1 MFTRVRRFFIEY
13 KQFGIALA
21 AAIVALPLDLSGQ
34 HVATHW
40 LLGLTALGLTCPLV
54 WGMWED
60 LRMGTYGIDVLAATA
75 IVTSVLMKQY
85 WAGMVIVLMLTGGES
100 LEDYAEHRA
109 RSELDSLLT
118 RAPQTAHVLRGRKLV
133 DVAASEVRT
142 GDKLQIRF
150 GEVVPVDAEIL
161 EGDASFDE
169 SSLTGESIPQV
180 KNIGEEILSGSI
192 DLDGVVTVRALRP
205 AADSQYEQIIRLVRN
220 AQNSQA
226 PFVRLADRYAVPFT
240 IISFAI
246 AIFAWAASHQA
257 IRFLDVLVVATPCPL
272 ILAAPIAIISGMSRA
287 SKHGVIIKNGASLEK
302 LALAQTF
309 AFDKTGTLTRGEPVV
324 DRVQVFNKWKQNDVL
339 ALAASLEQSSNHVLG
354 RAIVKKAEASKL
366 KLDKVKH
373 VHELA
378 GRGLVANSG
387 GKEALAGRLALLKEY
402 NVALPSTF
410 TAKDVQQT
418 ATFVASDGQ
427 LVGVIT
433 FKDEVR
439 EEAKSTLKKL
449 KELGVK
455 HFMMVTGDSAA
466 TAKAVA
472 KQLGIREVHA
482 EALPGDKLAAL
493 EAVKYRP
500 VAFVGDGVN
509 DAPVLTASDIG
520 IALGARGSTAAS
532 ESADMV
538 IMLDDLSRVSVGVNI
553 ARRTF
558 FIAKQ
563 SILVGIALS
572 IALMLVFATGHFRP
586 LYGAIIQEWVDVI
599 VIFNALRAHGGT
611 LEHNE
616 KL

>member
-1 MFTRVRRFFIEY
+1 MFKNIRHFFSEY
-13 KQFGIALA
+13 KQFGIALI

-34 HVATHW
+34 HLAAHW
-40 LLGLTALGLTCPLV
+40 LLALTALGLACPLV

-75 IVTSVLMKQY
+75 IITSVIMQQY

-109 RSELDSLLT
+109 RSELDALLK

-133 DVAASEVRT
+133 DVAVSDVRT
-142 GDKLQIRF
+142 GDKLEVRF

-169 SSLTGESIPQV
+169 SSLTGESIPQA
-180 KNIGEEILSGSI
+180 KTIGEEILSGSV

-205 AADSQYEQIIRLVRN
+205 ASESQYEQIIRLVRN

-240 IISFAI
+240 AISFAI
-246 AIFAWAASHQA
+246 AIFAWASSHQS

-287 SKHGVIIKNGASLEK
+287 SKHGIIIKNGAGLEK

-309 AFDKTGTLTRGEPVV
+309 AFDKTGTLTRGVPVV
-324 DRVQVFNKWKQNDVL
+324 DSVQAFNKWKQNDVL
-339 ALAASLEQSSNHVLG
+339 ALAAGLEQSSNHALA
-354 RAIVKKAEASKL
+354 RAIVQKAEKSKL
-366 KLDKVKH
+366 KVSKVKH
-373 VHELA
+373 VHELS
-378 GRGLVANSG
+378 GRGLVATVN
-387 GKEALAGRLALLKEY
+387 GKEVLAGRVALLKEY
-402 NVALPSTF
+402 SVALPSNF
-410 TAKDVQQT
+410 NAKSVQQT
-418 ATFVASDGQ
+418 ATFVAHDGQ

-439 EEAKSTLKKL
+439 NEAKSTLKKL
-449 KELGVK
+449 KELGIK
-455 HFMMVTGDSAA
+455 HFMMVTGDNNA

-472 KQLGIREVHA
+472 KTLGIREVHA
-482 EALPGDKLAAL
+482 EALPGEKLAAL
-493 EAVKYRP
+493 EVVQYRP

-538 IMLDDLSRVSVGVNI
+538 IMLDDLSRVSMAVAI

-558 FIAKQ
+558 SIARQ

-572 IALMLVFATGHFRP
+572 IVLMFVFSTGHFRP
-586 LYGAIIQEWVDVI
+586 LYGAVIQELVDVV
-599 VIFNALRAHGGT
+599 VIFNALRAHGKVR
-611 LEHNE
+611 EV
-616 KL
+616 